1 MSFLQL
7 VLKNLFR
14 RRSRSLL
21 TLAGIAIGIGA
32 VVSLSGIAAGFE
44 RSWANVY
51 KARGTDL
58 VVTKSIARSTMP
70 GPFPLALKAELQK
83 MPHVREVAGLL
94 SDVFSVEDSPTVLV
108 IGWEPNTSLWK
119 HVTVTEGRWPDES
132 SRDTVAVGTLSA
144 EMLGKKIGDKIQIET
159 REFTVCGIFR
169 SAALAESGAIVMPL
183 RAMQTLTEKEGMVN
197 FFDIWLEPGTSPEQT
212 QALRDSIK
220 AKFKDLT
227 AFDPG
232 SVSESNLAMQIAKAM
247 TWSVSSIAL
256 VIGAIGVMNTI
267 LMSVFERL
275 HEIGI
280 LLAIGWRRG
289 RIMGMILAESLLL
302 GLVGGIIGC
311 AIGVGA
317 ARLLERSP
325 WVQGK
330 LEATL
335 DLRLFAIALLIAL
348 ALGGLGGLYPAWI
361 GARMSPAR
369 ALKQ

>member
-7 VLKNLFR
+7 ILKNLFR
-14 RRSRSLL
+14 RRLRSLL
-21 TLAGIAIGIGA
+21 TLAGIAIGIAA
-32 VVSLSGIAAGFE
+32 VVSLSGIASGFE

-58 VVTKSIARSTMP
+58 VVTKSIARSMMP
-70 GPFPLALKAELQK
+70 GPFPFALKAELEK
-83 MPHVREVAGLL
+83 MPHVREVGGLL
-94 SDVFSVEDSPTVLV
+94 SEVFSVEDSPTVLV
-108 IGWEPNTSLWK
+108 IGWEPNTSLWN
-119 HVTVTEGRWPDES
+119 HVTLVTGRWPDDS
-132 SRDTVAVGTLSA
+132 SKDTVAIGTLGA

-159 REFTVCGIFR
+159 REFTVCGVFR

-183 RAMQTLTEKEGMVN
+183 PAMQSLTEKEGMVN
-197 FFDIWLEPGTSPEQT
+197 FFDVWLQPRTTPAETE
-212 QALRDSIK
+212 ALRSSIK
-220 AKFKDLT
+220 AKFTDLT

-232 SVSESNLAMQIAKAM
+232 AVAESNLAMQIAKAM
-247 TWSVSSIAL
+247 TWSVSAIAL

-289 RIMGMILAESLLL
+289 RIMLMILTESLLL
-302 GLVGGIIGC
+302 GFVGGIAGC
-311 AIGVGA
+311 GLGVAA
-317 ARLLERSP
+317 ARVLERSP

-335 DLRLFAIALLIAL
+335 DLRLFGIALLIAL

-361 GARMSPAR
+361 GSRMSPAR